1 MRGLWAKA
9 PARSRLA
16 TGSASTPRSAGFTF
30 IELAVVV
37 AIVGVLLAVIAPS
50 ILASRTSSQALAIVR
65 LADAAAANYVVLTSV
80 LGVTTET
87 VSSPVPAV
95 GLTIEDVLFQGVE
108 AVSPPFVDAY
118 RRTGVRALAEH
129 VAF

>member
-1 MRGLWAKA
+1 MRGMWATA
-9 PARSRLA
+9 PAHSGLA
-16 TGSASTPRSAGFTF
+16 SGRAPFSAGFTF

-37 AIVGVLLAVIAPS
+37 AIVGVLIAVIAPS
-50 ILASRTSSQALAIVR
+50 ILASRTSAQALAIVR
-65 LADAAAANYVVLTSV
+65 LADASAANYVVLTSV

-87 VSSPVPAV
+87 GSSPVPAV

-129 VAF
+129 VAY

>member
-1 MRGLWAKA
+1 MRSMWAKDSVHSGLAAGRA
-9 PARSRLA
+9 PL
-16 TGSASTPRSAGFTF
+16 SAGFTF

-37 AIVGVLLAVIAPS
+37 AIVGVLIAVIAPS
-50 ILASRTSSQALAIVR
+50 ILASRTSAQALAIVR
-65 LADAAAANYVVLTSV
+65 LADASAANYVVLTSV

-95 GLTIEDVLFQGVE
+95 GLTIEDVLFQGIE
-108 AVSPPFVDAY
+108 AVSPPFVDGY

-129 VAF
+129 VAY